1 MPCACLLP
9 IPDYPTNE
17 AWGPI
22 VWSILHSLAEKYGKL
37 ISPLYGL
44 EETVYWT
51 NLIKNTEHILPC
63 KECRKHYKEYLSNN
77 PIQLK
82 KENFVRLFFFNL
94 HNDVNKRN
102 SKPLFD
108 YNLLNSSYKDTNIQ
122 YLVKQFEKIL
132 DIVFQ
137 HNEVSLGSWKNW
149 YSNYIK
155 LKNIYGID

>member
-22 VWSILHSLAEKYGKL
+22 LWGILHSLAEKYNKL
-37 ISPLYGL
+37 VSTLYKK
-44 EETVYWT
+44 EEELYWT
-51 NLIKNTEHILPC
+51 NLIKLTETILPC
-63 KECRKHYKEYLSNN
+63 KDCRNHYKDYLSNKKIN
-77 PIQLK
+77 LK
-82 KENFVRLFFFNL
+82 EPDFVRLFFYNL
-94 HNDVNKRN
+94 HNDINLRN
-102 SKPLFD
+102 DKPLFD
-108 YNLLNSSYKDTNIQ
+108 YSNLNITYKDTNIN

-137 HNEVSLGSWKNW
+137 YNEVSLVSWKKW

-155 LKNIYGID
+155 LQNIYGI

>member
-1 MPCACLLP
+1 
-9 IPDYPTNE
+9 
-17 AWGPI
+17 
-22 VWSILHSLAEKYGKL
+22 
-37 ISPLYGL
+37 
-44 EETVYWT
+44 
-51 NLIKNTEHILPC
+51 
-63 KECRKHYKEYLSNN
+63 
-77 PIQLK
+77 LK

-108 YNLLNSSYKDTNIQ
+108 YNLLNSTYKDTNIQ

-137 HNEVSLGSWKNW
+137 HNEVSLVSWKNW